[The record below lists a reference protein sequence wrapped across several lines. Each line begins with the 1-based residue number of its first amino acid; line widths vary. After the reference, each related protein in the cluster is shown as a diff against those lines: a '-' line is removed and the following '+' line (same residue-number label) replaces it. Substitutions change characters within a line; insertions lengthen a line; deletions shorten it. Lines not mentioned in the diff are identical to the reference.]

1 MRRIVIDCDPGID
14 DAQAIMMAHCHPD
27 IKIEAITTVSGNV
40 GVEHTAANA
49 LKILDILDAE
59 PVPVYAGAASGLV
72 TEGQNASYVHGEDG
86 LGGVDIPE
94 SKRKLEEKPAALALI
109 DLAKENPGEL
119 ELIAIG
125 PLTNLALALRLD
137 PELPSRYKKLVIMGG
152 AHFAQGN
159 TPNYSA
165 EFNLYADPDAAA
177 VVFANWPKFTMIS
190 WEATISHGM
199 PIEDF
204 TALFEFDNKRSKF
217 LRDITQHTIKFLR
230 EVLNREMSFAADP
243 LAMAVLMEPEIV
255 EEVAERYVQVERT
268 GELSRGMTV
277 IDWWGMSKKPANVE
291 IILKVNQDRF
301 YQLMKNAFE

>member
-14 DAQAIMMAHCHPD
+14 DAQAIMMAYCHPD

-40 GVEHTAANA
+40 GVEHTSINA
-49 LKILDILDAE
+49 LKILDVLDAE
-59 PVPVYAGAASGLV
+59 PIPVYAGAASGLV
-72 TEGQNASYVHGEDG
+72 EKGKSASYVHGEDG

-94 SKRKLEEKPAALALI
+94 SKRTLEEKPATLALI

-159 TPNYSA
+159 TANYSA

-190 WEATISHGM
+190 WEATIAHGM
-199 PIEDF
+199 PIDEF
-204 TALFEFDNKRSKF
+204 TALFTYDNKRSKF
-217 LRDITQHTIKFLR
+217 LGDITQHTIKFLR

-243 LAMAVLMEPEIV
+243 LAMAVLMEPQIV
-255 EEVAERYVQVERT
+255 EEVAEKYVQVERT

-277 IDWWGMSKKPANVE
+277 IDWWGMSKKPPNVG
-291 IILKVNQDRF
+291 IILKVNQKRF
-301 YQLMKNAFE
+301 FELLKQAFE